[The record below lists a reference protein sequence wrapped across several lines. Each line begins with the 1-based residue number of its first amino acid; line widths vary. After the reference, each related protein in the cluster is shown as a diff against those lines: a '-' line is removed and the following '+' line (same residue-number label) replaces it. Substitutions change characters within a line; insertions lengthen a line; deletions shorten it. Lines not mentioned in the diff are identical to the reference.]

1 MGWSRA
7 WLENSSPLSSA
18 GRRAP
23 PPPLPPRP
31 PQDGWAHCRACGG
44 REMVQDSKAW
54 PLAGAL
60 LPARG
65 QTVSG
70 SEGERCGVRSAGICL
85 GWACGPARWSFLE
98 DAACLTLLLPR
109 GAQAATPGPVVRT
122 HVESEVAVW
131 TALRAHPWGRPSQAG
146 WKRASCP
153 GSRSRFPRL
162 HSAWLPA
169 EASPGPSAPPGD
181 GVLSQERPEPAR
193 ESEPEP
199 GVWTVSV
206 Y

>member
-1 MGWSRA
+1 MAGHIAVPVVAVRWSRI
-7 WLENSSPLSSA
+7 
-18 GRRAP
+18 
-23 PPPLPPRP
+23 PRP
-31 PQDGWAHCRACGG
+31 GH
-44 REMVQDSKAW
+44 W
-54 PLAGAL
+54 PGPCSRHGVRPSLARKGN
-60 LPARG
+60 
-65 QTVSG
+65 V
-70 SEGERCGVRSAGICL
+70 CGVRSAGICL